1 MKRSS
6 LAIVLLWLV
15 TSACRPEVGP
25 PISQVGGPTILAVKG
40 TPAEVDPRSTKTSVV
55 FEALAVD
62 ESGRVPGPSTDIADP
77 LQWAICDQP
86 KPPTENNSVSA
97 NCLDPDLVPGIVGP
111 TPTTFNATIA
121 SNACAL
127 FGPTTPPAAEGQ
139 AAIRPR
145 DADVTGGYYQ
155 PVRVELFVPEGLRR
169 PAMST
174 SESMISFE
182 LQRIQCG
189 LANAPGDKIHDYTA
203 NYKLNTNPTLTQ
215 VTIQVAGATVA
226 NTPATATAGPAIAVP
241 AGQSIDL
248 AAYWS
253 EDSVENYP
261 AWDVLTRDLVYHNE
275 SMRVSWYATGGTF
288 EHDIT
293 GRGENDQEL
302 FAPNTW
308 KSDTASVG
316 QVVHLW
322 LVLHDSRGGTDFA
335 SLDFNVT
342 P

>member
-1 MKRSS
+1 
-6 LAIVLLWLV
+6 V
-15 TSACRPEVGP
+15 T
-25 PISQVGGPTILAVKG
+25 
-40 TPAEVDPRSTKTSVV
+40 

-62 ESGRVPGPSTDIADP
+62 VSGRVPGPSTDIADP
-77 LQWAICDQP
+77 LQWAVCDQP
-86 KPPTENNSVSA
+86 KPPTENNSVSS

-155 PVRVELFVPEGLRR
+155 PVRVELLVPEALRR

-189 LANAPGDKIHDYTA
+189 LANAPGDKIHEYTA

-215 VTIQVAGATVA
+215 VTIQVSGAAAVD
-226 NTPATATAGPAIAVP
+226 TPATATAGSPIPVP
-241 AGQSIDL
+241 PGQSIDL

-253 EDSVENYP
+253 EDSVETYP
-261 AWDVLTRDLVYHNE
+261 AWDVVKRDLVYHKE

-293 GRGENDQEL
+293 GRGEDDNEV
-302 FAPNTW
+302 FASNTW
-308 KSDTASVG
+308 KSETAG
-316 QVVHLW
+316 LVHLW

-335 SLDFNVT
+335 SLDFKVT

>member
-1 MKRSS
+1 MKRSFVT
-6 LAIVLLWLV
+6 VLLCFV
-15 TSACRPEVGP
+15 ASACRPEVGS
-25 PISQVGGPTILAVKG
+25 PISQVNGPTILAVKG

-62 ESGRVPGPSTDIADP
+62 ESGRVPGPSADIVDP
-77 LQWAICDQP
+77 LQWAVCDQP

-97 NCLDPDLVPGIVGP
+97 NCLDPDLVPGTIGP
-111 TPTTFNATIA
+111 TATTFKATIA

-127 FGPTTPPAAEGQ
+127 FGPTTPPVAEGQ

-155 PVRVELFVPEGLRR
+155 PVRVELFVPEALRR

-189 LANAPGDKIHDYTA
+189 LANAPSDKLHEYTA

-215 VTIQVAGATVA
+215 VTTQVPGAVLVT
-226 NTPATATAGPAIAVP
+226 TPTTAASTPQIAVP

-248 AAYWS
+248 AVYWS
-253 EDSVENYP
+253 QDSVENYP
-261 AWDVLTRDLVYHNE
+261 AWDVLKRDLVYHNE
-275 SMRVSWYATGGTF
+275 SMRVSWYATGGAF

-293 GRGENDQEL
+293 GRGEDDQEL

-322 LVLHDSRGGTDFA
+322 FVLHDSRGGTDFG
-335 SLDFNVT
+335 SLDFSVT